1 MKKMIETRGPFNIHS
16 TFIQH
21 LFFFVFFP
29 HLFVQFLM
37 HFLGYFVILITSPNE
52 ACLARVIVSMKRV
65 SLDEACVA
73 RCSAQMHP
81 FLQYNI
87 SMQFAVRCRR
97 TNVPTAYTS
106 MPTLQFFT
114 GLPVT
119 MLSCCNASWIV
130 CLSELSFFA
139 VST

>member
-1 MKKMIETRGPFNIHS
+1 MIENRGPFNIHS
-16 TFIQH
+16 TFIQR
-21 LFFFVFFP
+21 LFFSFFPSFICSVVDVFFC
-29 HLFVQFLM
+29 
-37 HFLGYFVILITSPNE
+37 YFVILVTSPNE
-52 ACLARVIVSMKRV
+52 ACLARVIVSMTRV
-65 SLDEACVA
+65 SLDDACVA

-119 MLSCCNASWIV
+119 MLSCRNASWIV